1 MNFKPLGSRVLV
13 KRADIIEKTTG
24 GLIIPEAAKE
34 KPSEGEVLAVGP
46 GSYTEAGVL
55 MHMNVSVGDKI
66 LFGKWSGTE
75 ISVDGQDAIIMQE
88 TDILGII
95 G

>member
-13 KRADIIEKTTG
+13 KREDTAEKTSG

-46 GSYTEAGVL
+46 GSYTDSGTLV
-55 MHMNVSVGDKI
+55 HMNVSVGDRI

-75 ISVDGQDAIIMQE
+75 ISVDGQEAIIMQE

-95 G
+95 S

>member
-1 MNFKPLGSRVLV
+1 
-13 KRADIIEKTTG
+13 
-24 GLIIPEAAKE
+24 
-34 KPSEGEVLAVGP
+34 
-46 GSYTEAGVL
+46 